1 MRGFFRL
8 NAWRSILRLNAWR
21 SILAFYLVKQETLL
35 SQGKHPNRE
44 GHDLAAKV
52 IARLFGVE

>member
-1 MRGFFRL
+1 MRGFSQL
-8 NAWRSILRLNAWR
+8 HPWR

-44 GHDLAAKV
+44 RHDLAAKV

>member
-1 MRGFFRL
+1 VRGFF
-8 NAWRSILRLNAWR
+8 RLNAWR